1 MNIQPYQ
8 TPERWW
14 SPKLTLWIVYLWAPF
29 RRRTLRKV
37 QRIVD
42 IKICG
47 LEHLRN
53 LLEENCGVLITPNH
67 SSHTDPLVLL
77 EVACRM
83 KTHLYFMA
91 AWQVFAKAHW
101 LRRQGLRWHG
111 CFSVDREGADMRA
124 FRQAVEILQK
134 EAYPLVIFPEGE
146 VYHLND
152 RVIPFQEGPAAIAL
166 TAQKRANRPIWC
178 VPCAMKFTYVQD
190 PMPELLDLMDR
201 LEKQILWRPRPDM
214 PLADRIYRFAQGI
227 LGVKELE
234 YLGKTQSGPLP
245 ERIGHLAE
253 FVLEGI
259 EKRYSIERADAA
271 IPVRV
276 KYCRREIIKTIQE
289 ASPDEKRRARLDLE
303 DLFMVIQLFSYPG
316 DYVSAKPSIER
327 MAETLDKFEEDI
339 LRMPTAAIRGMRSA
353 VVAFGQPIPV
363 KLASDKKQSIMTL
376 TEKLEHAVQDMLNQ
390 MELEK
395 IHKVKNIMTI

>member
-8 TPERWW
+8 TPDRWW
-14 SPKLTLWIVYLWAPF
+14 SPNLTPWIVHLWAPF
-29 RRRTLRKV
+29 RRRILRKV

-42 IKICG
+42 IEVRG
-47 LEHLRN
+47 LEHLISV
-53 LLEENCGVLITPNH
+53 LEDDCGVLITPNH

-77 EVACRM
+77 EVASRQRI
-83 KTHLYFMA
+83 HLYFMA

-101 LRRQGLRWHG
+101 LRRQELRWHG

-124 FRQAVEILQK
+124 FRQAVEILHS
-134 EAYPLVIFPEGE
+134 EAHPLVIFPEGE

-152 RVIPFQEGPAAIAL
+152 RVIPFLEGPAVIAL
-166 TAQKRANRPIWC
+166 TAQKRSNRPVWC

-190 PMPELLDLMDR
+190 PTAELLNLMDR

-214 PLADRIYRFAQGI
+214 PLADRIYRFAESVLGI
-227 LGVKELE
+227 KELE

-245 ERIGHLAE
+245 ERVRLLAE
-253 FVLEGI
+253 CVLEGI
-259 EKRYSIERADAA
+259 EKRYAVERANAL

-276 KYCRREIIKTIQE
+276 KDCRREIIKVFQE
-289 ASPDEKRRARLDLE
+289 ADSAEQQQARLDLD

-316 DYVSAKPSIER
+316 DYVAAKPFIER

-339 LRMPTAAIRGMRSA
+339 LRVPTATIRGTRKA
-353 VVAFGQPIPV
+353 VVSFGEPIPV
-363 KLASDKKQSIMTL
+363 KLASDKRQSVMTL
-376 TEKLEHAVQDMLNQ
+376 TEKLEHSVQKMLEE
-390 MELEK
+390 MGLERK
-395 IHKVKNIMTI
+395 Q